1 MKNEVETT
9 VRFIEQQPVHQFS
22 DKFLKSRINPAS
34 CSIKVAFEDVGLS
47 LVVLLAVVE
56 I

>member
-1 MKNEVETT
+1 MYTSAVTSFSFYL
-9 VRFIEQQPVHQFS
+9 VLIQQVV
-22 DKFLKSRINPAS
+22 L
-34 CSIKVAFEDVGLS
+34 VAFEDVGLS